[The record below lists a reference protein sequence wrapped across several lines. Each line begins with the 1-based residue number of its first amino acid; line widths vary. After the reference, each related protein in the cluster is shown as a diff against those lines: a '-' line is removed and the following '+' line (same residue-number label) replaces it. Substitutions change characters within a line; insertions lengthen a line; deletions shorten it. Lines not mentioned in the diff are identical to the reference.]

1 MAFRVEVAPQASR
14 DLDAIAT
21 YIAKHGSF
29 DQAQAWFN
37 SIMGAIAALRELPN
51 RCPVAEESED
61 LGGQVRLL
69 LHGRRNRRYKVY
81 FSIQLKT
88 PAEGIVRV
96 FHVRHW
102 ARHRP
107 NAGELQKLL

>member
-1 MAFRVEVAPQASR
+1 MAFHVEVAPQASR

-69 LHGRRNRRYKVY
+69 LMGDETADTRSIFQSNSKRLRR
-81 FSIQLKT
+81 
-88 PAEGIVRV
+88 G
-96 FHVRHW
+96 
-102 ARHRP
+102 
-107 NAGELQKLL
+107 